1 MTRRRRHGTTW
12 TTGLLAGLALVLA
25 QAPAT
30 ATAGADELPTFA
42 ATYRLEY
49 KGSRVGESVI
59 SMRPAL
65 DGEAYVYEARTEPRG
80 LARLIRG
87 GTIVERSRFVL
98 LDGSLQPIE
107 FVFDDG
113 TRKGKDDNRVSFD
126 HDGASATSVY
136 RGETHEF
143 AIEPALLDRLLSQ
156 FALMRD
162 MQTGEAAPSYTV
174 LDRDKLKVYRVNRL
188 RSETVE
194 TRGGTFDAV
203 VVHRQREGSSRA
215 TLMWLAP
222 DLDFLP
228 VQIRQTKGDTVI
240 TEMTLESV
248 AGLPAGL

>member
-1 MTRRRRHGTTW
+1 MTRTRRHIACW
-12 TTGLLAGLALVLA
+12 TTALLAGCALLLA

-30 ATAGADELPTFA
+30 AVGGASELPTFA

-65 DGEAYVYEARTEPRG
+65 DGAAYVYEARTEPRG
-80 LARLIRG
+80 LARFIRG
-87 GTIVERSRFVL
+87 GTIVERSRFHLV
-98 LDGSLQPIE
+98 DGQLKPVE

-113 TRKGKDDNRVSFD
+113 TRKGKDDNMVTFD
-126 HDGASATSVY
+126 HASARATSVY

-143 AIEPALLDRLLSQ
+143 DIEPSLLDRLLSQ

-162 MQTGEAAPSYTV
+162 MNAGEPASSYTV

-194 TRGGTFDAV
+194 TRGGTFDTV
-203 VVHRQREGSSRA
+203 VLHRQREGSSRA

-222 DLDFLP
+222 DLDWLP
-228 VQIRQTKGDTVI
+228 VRIRQTKGEKTI
-240 TEMTLESV
+240 TEMSLESV
-248 AGLPAGL
+248 AGLPAEL

>member
-1 MTRRRRHGTTW
+1 MIRSRQHGKLSLC
-12 TTGLLAGLALVLA
+12 GLLAALALSLA
-25 QAPAT
+25 HGPAL
-30 ATAGADELPTFA
+30 ATEGADELPTFA

-65 DGEAYVYEARTEPRG
+65 DGGAYVYEARTEPRG
-80 LARLIRG
+80 LARFVRG
-87 GTIVERSRFVL
+87 GTIVERSRFAL
-98 LDGSLQPIE
+98 TDGRLVPIE

-113 TRKGKDDNRVSFD
+113 TRKGKDDNQVTFD
-126 HDGASATSVY
+126 HAGARATSVY

-143 AIEPALLDRLLSQ
+143 PIEPGLLDRLLSQ

-162 MQTGEAAPSYTV
+162 MGTDEPASSYTV

-188 RSETVE
+188 RNETVE

-203 VVHRQREGSSRA
+203 LVRRQREGSSRA

-222 DLDFLP
+222 DLDWLP
-228 VQIRQTKGDTVI
+228 VQIRQTKGDKTI